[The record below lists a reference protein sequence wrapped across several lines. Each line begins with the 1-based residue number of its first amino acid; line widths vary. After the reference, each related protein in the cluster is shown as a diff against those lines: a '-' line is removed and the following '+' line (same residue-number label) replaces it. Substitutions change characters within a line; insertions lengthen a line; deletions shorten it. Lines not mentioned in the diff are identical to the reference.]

1 MKNER
6 MTLRDI
12 AGFCPEDA
20 IWKMMADVSAF
31 LLKDG
36 MEHVLTPDSIM
47 IDGNMFMVTKEREA
61 LNEFIAPE
69 QHDEQS
75 TGVAQMVWSLGAVAY
90 YTATGHVVFGGQG
103 GSYQK
108 EHPSVALPILP
119 KDFQTLTPVL
129 QRCLCYAPEGRFN
142 LKELYES
149 SQKGFVDCE
158 KQQCNRNVETAKKQ
172 EKVVNNIVEK
182 WPEEMI
188 EV

>member
-1 MKNER
+1 MKYER
-6 MTLRDI
+6 MTIRDI

-31 LLKDG
+31 LLKDE
-36 MEHVLTPDSIM
+36 MEYTLTPDSIM
-47 IDGNMFMVTKEREA
+47 IDGNMFMVTKAREA

-69 QHDEQS
+69 QHNEQS

-90 YTATGHVVFGGQG
+90 YAATGHVVFGGHG

-119 KDFQTLTPVL
+119 KAFQTLTPVL
-129 QRCLCYAPEGRFN
+129 QRCLCYAPEGRIN

-149 SQKGFVDCE
+149 SQKGFVDCD
-158 KQQCNRNVETAKKQ
+158 KQQRKRNAVTAKEQ
-172 EKVVNNIVEK
+172 EKVVKNIGEK